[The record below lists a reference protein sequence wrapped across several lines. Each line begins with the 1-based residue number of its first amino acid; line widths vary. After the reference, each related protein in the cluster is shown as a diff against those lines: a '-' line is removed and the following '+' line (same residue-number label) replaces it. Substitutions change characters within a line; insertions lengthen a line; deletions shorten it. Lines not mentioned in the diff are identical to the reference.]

1 MMEYEMMAEEF
12 ENHKKK
18 KEFKN
23 NLHLSTEYIDWLEEF
38 TNEYECF
45 ATDSFL
51 YEEDKLTNEEKNKV
65 YLLEALYEVIADF
78 ADNNFI
84 NPEKTDFE
92 LFYNIEHNGIG
103 YKIGFNYGQG
113 ASFYCLRLEEPKKD
127 AIEYESLMSGVKLPR
142 TVRAEEKL
150 EDLKELIEKLIEEDV
165 PEEAIHQATDT
176 VLQKVKT
183 NKRNY

>member
-1 MMEYEMMAEEF
+1 MMEYDWMAEQQEKF
-12 ENHKKK
+12 RKKE
-18 KEFKN
+18 EFKN

-51 YEEDKLTNEEKNKV
+51 YEEDKLTEDEKNKV
-65 YLLEALYEVIADF
+65 FLLEALFEVISDF
-78 ADNNFI
+78 ADNNYI
-84 NPEKTDFE
+84 NPEKTDYE

-113 ASFYCLRLEEPKKD
+113 ASFYCLRLEEPNKD

-142 TVRAEEKL
+142 TVKAEEKL
-150 EDLKELIEKLIEEDV
+150 EGLKELLEKLIEEDV
-165 PEEAIHQATDT
+165 PVEAIHQATDT

>member
-12 ENHKKK
+12 EGYKKK
-18 KEFKN
+18 KAFKDK
-23 NLHLSTEYIDWLEEF
+23 LHLSTEYIDWIEKF
-38 TNEYECF
+38 TNKYECF

-51 YEEDKLTNEEKNKV
+51 YEEDKLTADEKNKV

-78 ADNNFI
+78 ADNNYI
-84 NPEKTDFE
+84 NPEKEDFE
-92 LFYNIEHNGIG
+92 VFYNIEHNGIG
-103 YKIGFNYGQG
+103 YEIGFNYGQG
-113 ASFYCLRLEEPKKD
+113 VSFYCLRLEEPKKD

-150 EDLKELIEKLIEEDV
+150 EDLKELLEKLIEEDV

-176 VLQKVKT
+176 VLQKVKAK
-183 NKRNY
+183 KRD